1 MKYCVLVLAIGD
13 LHYKNDSIEILK
25 HYFKKHSIPAVFLH
39 KVPRHINT
47 CDTHPSWLK
56 MLAHSIIPGFD
67 YIICWDLDLLPRD
80 PDVEV
85 IKDFTTDKINIAWD
99 SHAKNKPE
107 ERIHPSFKYNGGL
120 IGIPKEYAGF
130 CLGIFEKYAPG
141 KLPSY
146 EQYYLNGEIENQK
159 IEINELPA
167 DINVFPPFQEFYT
180 ARLQHYTYAK
190 DAKERIKDHKKK
202 YFDSLDVKEKMST
215 FLDKY
220 VLNENLKRYL
230 EINPL
235 NK

>member
-13 LHYKNDSIEILK
+13 LHYKNASMEVLK
-25 HYFKKHSIPAVFLH
+25 HYFKKHDIPAVFLH
-39 KVPRHINT
+39 KIPRHINP
-47 CDTHPSWLK
+47 CGTHASWLK

-85 IKDFTTDKINIAWD
+85 IKDFTTDKLNLAWD
-99 SHAKNKPE
+99 SHAKNKPQ
-107 ERIHPSFKYNGGL
+107 ERTHPSFKYNGGL

-159 IEINELPA
+159 IEIHELPA
-167 DINVFPPFQEFYT
+167 DLNVFPSFPEFEA

-190 DAKERIKDHKKK
+190 DAKEHIKDHRNR
-202 YFDSLDVKEKMST
+202 YFKSLEKP
-215 FLDKY
+215 
-220 VLNENLKRYL
+220 VLNELQTLLNQNLAKYI

-235 NK
+235 SK